1 MKIIAVLIVFGLAIL
16 ACGCTTQV
24 PVTPPTVLP
33 TAVPT
38 MLPAISTDTD
48 ARDLIGVWVGTD
60 VRYADP
66 YDFRENVS
74 IRYNITGQT
83 GPTFGGVKEF
93 TKQSDGKTYTK
104 NFTGVRTSSGML
116 YFSDED
122 MGYNIGRMTEH
133 ETLEIIHLVDGSIDY
148 PRSWSG
154 TFKRPSDRT
163 ETTTPV
169 TITNIT
175 GTWVGKNVSY
185 LRPGKY
191 PGVYFD
197 DITVGLTITTQ
208 KGPVFTGL
216 KEIYKPLYGKTF
228 PKNFTGVIS
237 SDGVIYLADEGQG
250 YSIGKFIAPGTLE
263 LAHIADG
270 SMDYQNALFG
280 RFNQSAATSS
290 SQSIANTRNI
300 TGRWLTKNASIS
312 ILPVGSY
319 DNLSVTY
326 EITAQN
332 GSIFEG
338 VKEFVKPSNS
348 QTYTKYFTGVIT
360 SSGDVYISD
369 EGRGYNIG
377 RFLDVDTLEVVHMA
391 DGTGAYPKAWVGIL
405 TRQKS

>member
-1 MKIIAVLIVFGLAIL
+1 MKIIAVLLFFGLVIL
-16 ACGCTTQV
+16 ACGCTTPA
-24 PVTPPTVLP
+24 PVTPPTVVP

-38 MLPAISTDTD
+38 TLPAISTNTD
-48 ARDLIGVWVGTD
+48 DKDLIGAWVGTD

-74 IRYNITGQT
+74 IRYNITGQA
-83 GPTFGGVKEF
+83 GSIFGGVKEF

-116 YFSDED
+116 YFADED
-122 MGYNIGRMTEH
+122 QGYNIGRMTGPD
-133 ETLEIIHLVDGSIDY
+133 TLEIIHLVDGSVDY

-154 TFKRPSDRT
+154 TFKRPSAGT
-163 ETTTPV
+163 KTTTPG

-175 GTWVGKNVSY
+175 GAWVGKNVSY

-197 DITVGLTITTQ
+197 DITVGLTISTQ
-208 KGPVFTGL
+208 KGPVFTGV

-228 PKNFTGVIS
+228 PKNFTGVIA

-250 YSIGKFIAPGTLE
+250 YSIGKFIAPGTIE

-280 RFNQSAATSS
+280 RFNRSAAAPSP
-290 SQSIANTRNI
+290 QSIANTRNI

-312 ILPVGSY
+312 ALPNGSY
-319 DNLSVTY
+319 DNLPVAY
-326 EITAQN
+326 KITTQN

-338 VKEFVKPSNS
+338 VKEYGEPSNAKTS
-348 QTYTKYFTGVIT
+348 TKYFTGVIT
-360 SSGDVYISD
+360 SGGDIYMSD
-369 EGRGYNIG
+369 VDRGYAIG
-377 RFLDVDTLEVVHMA
+377 RFLSADTLEVVHMA
-391 DGTGAYPKAWVGIL
+391 DGFGVSPKTWLGIL
-405 TRQKS
+405 ARQGS